1 MRVSL
6 PGSSLVVCL
15 VAAAVLSMGAGSCG
29 TPTFRFVSP
38 VASQLS
44 LAGTVEASLNLPSTA
59 VPGTLSVKLDGLD
72 VTGLF
77 TGGTPTRPSAT
88 LSGVSAGVHVLVAN
102 VSANVA
108 FVGGQVPISTQAAF
122 ETVALQSP
130 DQCDVLNDAECL
142 LPYPSSRFLTPAATP
157 TGYRLNFPHGFFE
170 QDGNLLDPAP
180 YNTLDGYSPTVQVLM
195 HFPGGGVDPAL
206 SNAARIHPETRTYDS
221 RSLDADSPSVLIDA
235 DTGEHILHFLERD
248 GRILPSTD
256 PDFAEFGD
264 LHPLFLRPGK
274 SLTPGHRYIVA
285 VRNLK
290 HPDGSPVVAEK
301 TFAALR
307 DRRPTDIPALV
318 ERQAHFEDVF
328 ARLESAGVGRDDLV
342 LAFDWV
348 TASDHDLTS
357 QMLSMR
363 DQAFA
368 WLSVK
373 NGSLAEKTFTVN
385 PAKTVQRDCTQP
397 GVTVWREIEGTYQVP
412 LFLTSDPV
420 TAPNSFGTLRVDANG
435 VPISSGYT
443 NAPFTIAIPCTVLD
457 ANQPPPYPLYLG
469 HGLFGDGRGFV
480 KQIAGI
486 FPTLNES
493 AGGASANVIA
503 GGTDWRGLASADI
516 PGFVLGIITDFNQ
529 FSAMPDRLRQG
540 QLNALVLTRM
550 MKSGVFNLDPAF
562 QKPGGGGMFAPNRE
576 AFYLGGSL
584 GGIMGLM
591 FAALSPDVNNV
602 AAVVPAINF
611 SILLE
616 RATPY
621 LLFEAILGPTIGPS
635 RIRQALVLGISHE
648 LWVRGESAG
657 YATHI
662 MSNPLPGTNAKKV
675 LISEAWLDHQVSNV
689 GTEIAARTLGL
700 PNLVGSRTPGKAGI
714 PDLPGPLASAYV
726 TYDAGYADPFDP
738 IYAPFV
744 PPNYNKQVENDKCDP
759 HGEAPLIPASVRQLV
774 QFLQPGGTIENF
786 CNGLCD
792 ADDTHLP
799 NGLLLETPEGK
810 PACNP
815 LPKP

>member
-1 MRVSL
+1 MRVSV
-6 PGSSLVVCL
+6 PGSSLLVCL
-15 VAAAVLSMGAGSCG
+15 LAAAGLSLGAGSCG
-29 TPTFRFVSP
+29 TPTFRFLSP

-44 LAGTVEASLNLPSTA
+44 LAGPISVSLNLPSTA
-59 VPGTLSVKLDGLD
+59 VPGTLSVKLDGAD

-77 TGGTPTRPSAT
+77 TGGAATRPTAT
-88 LSGVSAGVHVLVAN
+88 LPSVSEGVHVLVAT

-108 FVGGQVPISTQAAF
+108 FVGGQVPLSTQTAF
-122 ETVALQSP
+122 ETVALESP
-130 DQCDVLNDAECL
+130 DQCEVLNNGDCL

-157 TGYRLNFPHGFFE
+157 TGYRLNFPSGFFE
-170 QDGNLLDPAP
+170 QSGTPLDPAP
-180 YNTLDGYSPTVQVLM
+180 YNKLDGFSPTVQVLM

-206 SNAARIHPETRTYDS
+206 SNAAHIRPETRTYDS
-221 RSLDADSPSVLIDA
+221 RSLDADSPSILIDA

-248 GRILPSTD
+248 GRILLPTD
-256 PDFAEFGD
+256 SDFVEYGD

-285 VRNLK
+285 VRNLV

-307 DRRPTDIPALV
+307 DKRPTDIPTLV
-318 ERQAHFEDVF
+318 ARQAHFEDVF
-328 ARLESAGVGRDDLV
+328 ARLGTAGVGRNDLV

-348 TASDHDLTS
+348 TASDVELTG

-363 DQAFA
+363 DQAFN
-368 WLSVK
+368 WLASK
-373 NGSLAEKTFTVN
+373 NGSLADKTFTVN
-385 PAKTVQRDCTQP
+385 PAKTVERDCTQP

-420 TAPNSFGTLRVDANG
+420 TAANSFGTLRVDANG
-435 VPISSGYT
+435 DPVWSGYT
-443 NAPFTIAIPCTVLD
+443 NAPFTVALPCTVIDPSLP
-457 ANQPPPYPLYLG
+457 APYPLYLG

-480 KQIAGI
+480 KQIAGA
-486 FPTLNES
+486 FPELNAS
-493 AGGASANVIA
+493 AGGATTNVIA
-503 GGTDWRGLASADI
+503 GGTDWRGLSSPDI
-516 PGFVLGIITDFNQ
+516 PGFVLGIITDFNV
-529 FSAMPDRLRQG
+529 FPALPDRLRQG
-540 QLNALVLTRM
+540 QLNALVLARM
-550 MKSGVFNLDPAF
+550 MKVGVFNLDPAF
-562 QKPGGGGMFAPNRE
+562 QKPGGGGVFTPNRE
-576 AFYLGGSL
+576 TFYLGGSL

-591 FAALSPDVNNV
+591 FAALSPDVNHV
-602 AAVVPAINF
+602 AAVVPSINF

-635 RIRQALVLGISHE
+635 RIRQALVLQIAHE

-662 MSNPLPGTNAKKV
+662 TSHPLPGTNAKQV

-700 PNLVGSRTPGKAGI
+700 ANLVGSRTPGKAGI
-714 PDLPGPLASAYV
+714 PDVPGPLASAYV
-726 TYDAGYADPFDP
+726 SYDTGFADPLDP
-738 IYAPFV
+738 VDMPFV
-744 PPNYNKQVENDKCDP
+744 PPNFNKQVEKDKCDP
-759 HGEAPLIPASVRQLV
+759 HGRAPLIPASVRQLV

-792 ADDTHLP
+792 ADSTLLP
-799 NGLLLETPEGK
+799 DGLLLETPEGK